1 MIFQDFATVRVPHL
15 WMVLPGSWADAG
27 ARLFILKSKTLFHR

>member
-1 MIFQDFATVRVPHL
+1 MIFQDFATVGVPHL
-15 WMVLPGSWADAG
+15 WKVLPGSWTDAD